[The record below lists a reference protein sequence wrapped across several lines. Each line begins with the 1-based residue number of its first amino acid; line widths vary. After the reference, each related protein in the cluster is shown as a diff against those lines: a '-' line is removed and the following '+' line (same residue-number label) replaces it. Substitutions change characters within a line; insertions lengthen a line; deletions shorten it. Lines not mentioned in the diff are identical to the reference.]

1 MDISVIIPVYNVENY
16 INACLLSVVNQ
27 TFVRSL
33 ECILVDD
40 CGNDNSW
47 NIVESFVESYDG
59 DVVFKLVRHDKNKG
73 LSGARNTGINNA
85 TGDYVYFIDSDD
97 TITGDCLYSL
107 SQPLREFSYDFVF
120 ANHNYICDYDI
131 SIPLSIPEGSIK
143 ESRLIK
149 KYYRDGW
156 FVLAWN
162 KLINRQFLIKNQLYF
177 EEGLIHE
184 DELWSFKVACVA
196 NSMYVVNA
204 RTYNYLYNNPQSIT
218 SDKDS
223 LRHFQAYTEVLK
235 KEIEYLRKSKH
246 ANDLYLYYQ
255 IEEAKRWRMKDAV
268 RLLSDKDALS
278 YYEQIRS
285 LHVGNPLFMSFDF
298 KFSLRNYIRD
308 IHYLLPTWLG
318 YKYLNM
324 LNGFKSK

>member
-1 MDISVIIPVYNVENY
+1 MDISIIIPVYNVENY
-16 INACLLSVVNQ
+16 IMDCLISVVNQ
-27 TFVRSL
+27 SIDGSL

-40 CGNDNSW
+40 CGSDNSW
-47 NIVESFVESYDG
+47 KIVETFIENYDG
-59 DVVFKLVRHDKNKG
+59 NVVFKLVRHEKNKG
-73 LSGARNTGINNA
+73 LSGARNTGIRNA
-85 TGDYVYFIDSDD
+85 VGDYVYFLDSDD
-97 TITGDCLYSL
+97 TITEDCLESL

-131 SIPLSIPEGSIK
+131 SIPLSIPEGPIK
-143 ESRLIK
+143 DARLIR

-162 KLINRQFLIKNQLYF
+162 KLINRQFLINNKLYF

-204 RTYNYLYNNPQSIT
+204 KTYNYLYNNPQSIT

-223 LRHFQAYTEVLK
+223 LRHFHAYTEVLK
-235 KEIEYLRKSKH
+235 KEIEYLRESKH
-246 ANDLYLYYQ
+246 SNDLYLYYQ

-268 RLLSDKDALS
+268 RLLSSKDALS
-278 YYEQIRS
+278 YYKQIRNM
-285 LHVGNPLFMSFDF
+285 HFVNPLFMPFDI
-298 KFSLRNYIRD
+298 KYSIRNFIRD
-308 IHYLLPTWLG
+308 LHYLLPARFG
-318 YKYLNM
+318 YKYMVLLN
-324 LNGFKSK
+324 LLS